1 MITYSHDPNG
11 MHYLKV
17 SNAMVRETKEVL
29 VDYVWVDLDTNG
41 NLVGVQVYSPDEEEK
56 PCPLTKRLSGT
67 ALAVASLSTG
77 H

>member
-56 PCPLTKRLSGT
+56 P
-67 ALAVASLSTG
+67 
-77 H
+77 